1 MFLLTSYTLSLNLY
15 NNDANFIHF
24 LDSWSPTKQ
33 DCPMFIISVFFY
45 HSLILK
51 ANQYLKKSFLVCFIL
66 ITGLTSEKYDNTRI
80 SLL

>member
-33 DCPMFIISVFFY
+33 DCPMFIISVFFII
-45 HSLILK
+45 HS
-51 ANQYLKKSFLVCFIL
+51 YLRQIN
-66 ITGLTSEKYDNTRI
+66 I
-80 SLL
+80 